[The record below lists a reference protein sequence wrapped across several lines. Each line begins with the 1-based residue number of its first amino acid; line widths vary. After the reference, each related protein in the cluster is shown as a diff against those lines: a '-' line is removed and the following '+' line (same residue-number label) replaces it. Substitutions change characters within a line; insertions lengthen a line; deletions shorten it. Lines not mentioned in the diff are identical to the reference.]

1 MVSVVSVWNEN
12 TSLMV
17 GECRRNIQVYQ
28 MLMEDNTETI
38 RENKTFE
45 VLNYTLDEINIST
58 RTAGFSAKATTV
70 LHEQLRKHLEDNL
83 CNKNSE

>member
-1 MVSVVSVWNEN
+1 
-12 TSLMV
+12 
-17 GECRRNIQVYQ
+17 

-45 VLNYTLDEINIST
+45 VLNFTLDEISIST
-58 RTAGFSAKATTV
+58 RTASFSAKATIV
-70 LHEQLRKHLEDNL
+70 LHKQLRKHPEDNL